1 MPNALWSQ
9 NLSKAVE
16 SGLQYLLGEQARRA
30 SRGLKRI
37 LTRLFSKLCC
47 WMQICARLNER
58 VVMRP
63 PQRKSGDARNFFSA
77 QISVACS
84 LQAHLEA
91 LGFWTKQK
99 VS

>member
-37 LTRLFSKLCC
+37 LTRLF
-47 WMQICARLNER
+47 QN
-58 VVMRP
+58 
-63 PQRKSGDARNFFSA
+63 SA
-77 QISVACS
+77 AGCKFEPAS
-84 LQAHLEA
+84 
-91 LGFWTKQK
+91 TKEW
-99 VS
+99 

>member
-37 LTRLFSKLCC
+37 LTRSFFKTLLLDANLS
-47 WMQICARLNER
+47 
-58 VVMRP
+58 P

-91 LGFWTKQK
+91 LGFWTNQK